1 MFKKKEKTGEEQ
13 VAVKETKSKSKK
25 PVKKSFI
32 FGGIALAV
40 VVTIVLVSVLGGG
53 DDYLSI
59 TNKLLSQNTGS
70 FRYVFDIRT
79 DKATEDAPSEDA
91 SSLASLENIEA
102 STDVDKILEEYKES
116 EKKFV
121 DWGNKEGVEVVDW
134 KYPKYKIILEGNV
147 VSVNPLELNIT
158 MSLATNYFNDKL
170 TEIIVKD
177 DKTYVNIE
185 QLRYWLINSKDS
197 NLIELGTSLPESAKY
212 VTYKGDKFNL
222 YSTFAEDN
230 EVNASRETNIMKLYQ
245 RVITTLSTVQ
255 GNLSIDSKCLST
267 DSDIHKLNVTG
278 DNSVTL
284 LNSFRGI
291 VQNVGGTYKASIE
304 NQYSNKLLT
313 EDQYKQA
320 KKETDNV
327 VSAFSKLNTF
337 VSSADLSSL
346 NLQVSGN
353 AREYTGGKGST
364 IYESSLAFQF
374 TANDT
379 DYSVAI
385 QLQKDMQA
393 GEVKEPT
400 QSTADIS
407 SFEDSDF
414 VEKYLLE
421 VLNHLNISG
430 VDLSKKLT
438 VTPSTIKENA
448 INDFVALVNKVN
460 DGKEGFTEV
469 SASSIYDFIDGY
481 RDFEISDKTSDLEN
495 TNKTLVD
502 DFLTEFGDLL
512 PKEEETQDTDA
523 GLKDVSRF
531 PSLVAENKKFRIYA
545 DFDNDTSNTRCI
557 QVKCYI
563 LNNSSKELKLKT
575 SDFTLRSIQ
584 SSKYPANYESLLKEY
599 DNEFDMK
606 KAPKTITIPA
616 NGYIETPLY
625 FVLSNGIEYMDLW
638 YGEENLG
645 VVIAR

>member
-1 MFKKKEKTGEEQ
+1 MFKKTGKEQ
-13 VAVKETKSKSKK
+13 VVAKETKSKSKK
-25 PVKKSFI
+25 LL

-40 VVTIVLVSVLGGG
+40 VVIVVLVFILRGG
-53 DDYLSI
+53 DNYLSV
-59 TNKLLSQNTGS
+59 TNKLLSENTGS

-79 DKATEDAPSEDA
+79 DKATGDTPSEDVA
-91 SSLASLENIEA
+91 SLASLEKIEA
-102 STDVDKILEEYKES
+102 STDVDKILEEYKKS

-147 VSVNPLELNIT
+147 VSVKPLELNIT

-170 TEIIVKD
+170 TEIIVKN

-212 VTYKGDKFNL
+212 VTYEGDKFNL

-230 EVNASRETNIMKLYQ
+230 EVSASRETNIVKLYQ
-245 RVITTLSTVQ
+245 RLITTLSTVQ
-255 GNLSIDSKCLST
+255 DGLSIDGKCLSN
-267 DSDIHKLNVTG
+267 DSDIYKLNITG
-278 DNSVTL
+278 TNSVKF
-284 LNSFRGI
+284 LNSLRGI
-291 VQNVGGTYKASIE
+291 VQNVGGTYKTSIE
-304 NQYSNKLLT
+304 NQHSNKLLT

-327 VSAFSKLNTF
+327 VSAFSNLNTF
-337 VSSADLSSL
+337 ISSVDLSSL

-407 SFEDSDF
+407 SFEDKDF
-414 VEKYLLE
+414 TEKYLLE
-421 VLNHLNISG
+421 VLNHLNITG

-438 VTPSTIKENA
+438 VTPSTIKEKA
-448 INDFVALVNKVN
+448 IKDFVALVNKVN
-460 DGKEGFTEV
+460 GGKEGFTEV
-469 SASSIYDFIDGY
+469 STSSIYDFIEGY
-481 RDFEISDKTSDLEN
+481 RDFEISDKTSDLDSV
-495 TNKTLVD
+495 NKTLVD

-512 PKEEETQDTDA
+512 PKAEEVKDTDA
-523 GLKDVSRF
+523 GLKDATRF
-531 PSLVAENKKFRIYA
+531 PSLVAENNKFRIYA
-545 DFDNDTSNTRCI
+545 DFDNKTSNTRCI

-584 SSKYPANYESLLKEY
+584 SSKYPANYEALLKEY

-616 NGYIETPLY
+616 NGYVETPLY

-638 YGEENLG
+638 YGEKNLG

>member
-1 MFKKKEKTGEEQ
+1 MFKKTGKEQ
-13 VAVKETKSKSKK
+13 VVAKETKSKSKK
-25 PVKKSFI
+25 LI

-40 VVTIVLVSVLGGG
+40 VVIVVLVFVLRGG
-53 DDYLSI
+53 DNYLSV
-59 TNKLLSQNTGS
+59 TNKLLSENTGS

-79 DKATEDAPSEDA
+79 DKSTGDTPSEDVA
-91 SSLASLENIEA
+91 SLASLEKIEA
-102 STDVDKILEEYKES
+102 STDVDKILEEYKKS

-147 VSVNPLELNIT
+147 VSVKPLELNIT

-170 TEIIVKD
+170 TEIIVKN

-212 VTYKGDKFNL
+212 VTYEGDKFNL

-230 EVNASRETNIMKLYQ
+230 EVSASRETNIVKLYQ
-245 RVITTLSTVQ
+245 RLITTLSTVQ
-255 GNLSIDSKCLST
+255 DGLSIDGNCLSN
-267 DSDIHKLNVTG
+267 DSDIYKLNITG
-278 DNSVTL
+278 TNSVKF
-284 LNSFRGI
+284 LNNLRGI
-291 VQNVGGTYKASIE
+291 VQNVGGTYKTSIE
-304 NQYSNKLLT
+304 NQHSNKLLT

-337 VSSADLSSL
+337 ISSVDLSSL

-414 VEKYLLE
+414 TEKYLLE
-421 VLNHLNISG
+421 VLNHLNITG

-438 VTPSTIKENA
+438 VTPSTIKEKA
-448 INDFVALVNKVN
+448 IKDFVALVNKVN

-469 SASSIYDFIDGY
+469 STSSIYDFIDGY
-481 RDFEISDKTSDLEN
+481 RDFEISDKTSDLDSV
-495 TNKTLVD
+495 NKTLVD

-512 PKEEETQDTDA
+512 PKAKEVKDTDA
-523 GLKDVSRF
+523 GLKDTTRF
-531 PSLVAENKKFRIYA
+531 PSLVAENNKFRIYA
-545 DFDNDTSNTRCI
+545 DFDNKTSNTRCI

-584 SSKYPANYESLLKEY
+584 SSKYPANYEALLKEY

-616 NGYIETPLY
+616 NGYVETPLY

-638 YGEENLG
+638 YGEKNLG

>member
-1 MFKKKEKTGEEQ
+1 MFKKTGKEQ
-13 VAVKETKSKSKK
+13 VVAKETKSKSKK
-25 PVKKSFI
+25 LI

-40 VVTIVLVSVLGGG
+40 VVIVVLVFVLRGG
-53 DDYLSI
+53 DNYLSV
-59 TNKLLSQNTGS
+59 TNKLLSENTGS

-79 DKATEDAPSEDA
+79 DKSTGDTPSEDVA
-91 SSLASLENIEA
+91 SLASLEKIEA
-102 STDVDKILEEYKES
+102 STDVDKILEEYKKS

-147 VSVNPLELNIT
+147 VSVKPLELNIT

-170 TEIIVKD
+170 TEIIVKN

-212 VTYKGDKFNL
+212 VTYEGDKFNL

-230 EVNASRETNIMKLYQ
+230 EVSASRETNIVKLYQ
-245 RVITTLSTVQ
+245 RLITTLSTVQ
-255 GNLSIDSKCLST
+255 DGLSIDGNCLSN
-267 DSDIHKLNVTG
+267 DSDIYKLNITG
-278 DNSVTL
+278 TNSVKF
-284 LNSFRGI
+284 LNNLRGI
-291 VQNVGGTYKASIE
+291 VQNVGGTYKTSIE
-304 NQYSNKLLT
+304 NQHSNKLLT

-337 VSSADLSSL
+337 ISSVDLSSL

-414 VEKYLLE
+414 TEKYLLE
-421 VLNHLNISG
+421 VLNHLNITG

-438 VTPSTIKENA
+438 VTPSTIKEKA
-448 INDFVALVNKVN
+448 IKDFVALVNKVN

-469 SASSIYDFIDGY
+469 STSSIYDFIDGY
-481 RDFEISDKTSDLEN
+481 RDFEISDKTSDLDSV
-495 TNKTLVD
+495 NKTLVD

-512 PKEEETQDTDA
+512 PKAKEVKDTDA
-523 GLKDVSRF
+523 GLKDTTRF
-531 PSLVAENKKFRIYA
+531 PSLVAENNKFRIYA
-545 DFDNDTSNTRCI
+545 DFDNKTSNTRCI

-563 LNNSSKELKLKT
+563 LNNSSKEFKLKT

-584 SSKYPANYESLLKEY
+584 SSKYPANYEALLKEY

-616 NGYIETPLY
+616 NGYVETPLY

-638 YGEENLG
+638 YGEKNLG

>member
-1 MFKKKEKTGEEQ
+1 MFKKTGKEQ
-13 VAVKETKSKSKK
+13 VVAKETKSKSKK
-25 PVKKSFI
+25 LI

-40 VVTIVLVSVLGGG
+40 VVIVVLVFVLRGG
-53 DDYLSI
+53 DNYLSV
-59 TNKLLSQNTGS
+59 TNKLLSENTGS

-79 DKATEDAPSEDA
+79 DKSTGDTPSEDIA
-91 SSLASLENIEA
+91 SLASLEKIEA
-102 STDVDKILEEYKES
+102 STDVDKILEEYKKS

-147 VSVNPLELNIT
+147 VSVKPLELNIT

-170 TEIIVKD
+170 TEIIVKNG
-177 DKTYVNIE
+177 KTYVNIE

-212 VTYKGDKFNL
+212 VTYEGDKFNL

-230 EVNASRETNIMKLYQ
+230 EVSASREANIVKLYQ
-245 RVITTLSTVQ
+245 RLIATLSTVQ
-255 GNLSIDSKCLST
+255 DGLSIDGNCLSN
-267 DSDIHKLNVTG
+267 DSDIYKLNITG
-278 DNSVTL
+278 TNSVKL
-284 LNSFRGI
+284 LNSLRGI
-291 VQNVGGTYKASIE
+291 VQNVGGTYKTSIE
-304 NQYSNKLLT
+304 NQHSNKLLT

-337 VSSADLSSL
+337 ISSVDLSSL

-414 VEKYLLE
+414 TEKYLLE
-421 VLNHLNISG
+421 VLNHLNITG

-438 VTPSTIKENA
+438 VTPSTIKEKA
-448 INDFVALVNKVN
+448 IKDFVALVNKVN

-469 SASSIYDFIDGY
+469 STSSVYDFIDGY
-481 RDFEISDKTSDLEN
+481 RDFEISDKTSDLDSV
-495 TNKTLVD
+495 NKTLVD

-512 PKEEETQDTDA
+512 PKAKEVKDTDA
-523 GLKDVSRF
+523 GLKDTTRF
-531 PSLVAENKKFRIYA
+531 PSLVAENNKFRIYA
-545 DFDNDTSNTRCI
+545 DFDNKTSNTRCI

-584 SSKYPANYESLLKEY
+584 SSKYPANYEALLKEY

-616 NGYIETPLY
+616 NGYVETPLY

-638 YGEENLG
+638 YGEKNLG

>member
-1 MFKKKEKTGEEQ
+1 MFKKTGKEQ
-13 VAVKETKSKSKK
+13 VAAKETKSKSKK
-25 PVKKSFI
+25 LI

-40 VVTIVLVSVLGGG
+40 VVIVVLVFVLRGG
-53 DDYLSI
+53 DNYLSV
-59 TNKLLSQNTGS
+59 TNKLLSENTGS

-79 DKATEDAPSEDA
+79 DKSTGDTPSEDVA
-91 SSLASLENIEA
+91 SLASLEKIEA
-102 STDVDKILEEYKES
+102 STDVDKILEEYKKS

-147 VSVNPLELNIT
+147 VSVKPLELNIT

-170 TEIIVKD
+170 TEIIVKN

-197 NLIELGTSLPESAKY
+197 NLIELGASLPESAKY
-212 VTYKGDKFNL
+212 VTYEGDKFNL

-230 EVNASRETNIMKLYQ
+230 EVNASRETNIVKLYQ
-245 RVITTLSTVQ
+245 RLIATLSTVQ
-255 GNLSIDSKCLST
+255 DGLSIDGKCLSN
-267 DSDIHKLNVTG
+267 DSDIYKLNITG
-278 DNSVTL
+278 TNSVKL
-284 LNSFRGI
+284 LNSLRGI
-291 VQNVGGTYKASIE
+291 VQNVGGTYKTSIE
-304 NQYSNKLLT
+304 NQHSNKLLT

-337 VSSADLSSL
+337 ISSVDLSSL

-414 VEKYLLE
+414 TEKYLLE
-421 VLNHLNISG
+421 VLNHLNITG

-438 VTPSTIKENA
+438 VTPSTIKEKA
-448 INDFVALVNKVN
+448 IKDFVALVNKVN

-469 SASSIYDFIDGY
+469 STSSIYDFIDGY
-481 RDFEISDKTSDLEN
+481 RDFEISDKTSDLDSV
-495 TNKTLVD
+495 NKTLVD

-512 PKEEETQDTDA
+512 PKAEEVKDTDA
-523 GLKDVSRF
+523 GLKDTTRF
-531 PSLVAENKKFRIYA
+531 PSLVAENNKFRIYA
-545 DFDNDTSNTRCI
+545 DFDNKTSNTRCI

-584 SSKYPANYESLLKEY
+584 SSKYPANYEALLKEY

-616 NGYIETPLY
+616 NGYVETPLY

-638 YGEENLG
+638 YGEKNLG

>member
-1 MFKKKEKTGEEQ
+1 MFKKTGKEQ
-13 VAVKETKSKSKK
+13 VVAKETKSKSKK
-25 PVKKSFI
+25 LL

-40 VVTIVLVSVLGGG
+40 VVIVVLVFVLRGG
-53 DDYLSI
+53 DNYLSV
-59 TNKLLSQNTGS
+59 TNKLLSENTGS

-79 DKATEDAPSEDA
+79 DKATGDTPSEDVA
-91 SSLASLENIEA
+91 SLASLEKIEA
-102 STDVDKILEEYKES
+102 STDVDKILEEYKKS

-147 VSVNPLELNIT
+147 VSVKPLELNIT

-170 TEIIVKD
+170 TEIIVKN

-212 VTYKGDKFNL
+212 VTYEGDKFNL

-230 EVNASRETNIMKLYQ
+230 EVSASRETNIVKLYQ
-245 RVITTLSTVQ
+245 RLITTLSTVQ
-255 GNLSIDSKCLST
+255 DGLSIDGKCLSN
-267 DSDIHKLNVTG
+267 DSDIYKLNITG
-278 DNSVTL
+278 TNSVKF
-284 LNSFRGI
+284 LNSLRGI
-291 VQNVGGTYKASIE
+291 VQNIGGTYKTSIE
-304 NQYSNKLLT
+304 NQHSNKLLT

-337 VSSADLSSL
+337 ISSVDLSSL

-407 SFEDSDF
+407 SFEDKDF
-414 VEKYLLE
+414 TEKYLLE
-421 VLNHLNISG
+421 VLNHLNITG

-438 VTPSTIKENA
+438 VTPATIKEKA
-448 INDFVALVNKVN
+448 IKDFVDLVNKVN

-469 SASSIYDFIDGY
+469 STSSIYDFIDGY
-481 RDFEISDKTSDLEN
+481 RDFEISDKTSDLDSV
-495 TNKTLVD
+495 NKTLVD

-512 PKEEETQDTDA
+512 PKAEEVKDTDA
-523 GLKDVSRF
+523 GLKDATRF
-531 PSLVAENKKFRIYA
+531 PSLVAENNKFRIYA
-545 DFDNDTSNTRCI
+545 DFDNKTSNTRCI

-584 SSKYPANYESLLKEY
+584 SSKYPANYEALLKEY

-616 NGYIETPLY
+616 NGYVETPLY

-638 YGEENLG
+638 YGEKNLG
-645 VVIAR
+645 VVITR